1 MYRIAREMVYR
12 IRRKKGL
19 SEVVSTLILLVVAV
33 LLAAA
38 ATYYATNITMTRTKI
53 ELVQISKEH
62 VWVNSS
68 GAVAAFKV
76 QNLGGR
82 DILIDMLA
90 VRGVAEEWD
99 DIWVHR
105 VPSNTVVT
113 GDMNVTLPATLD
125 SATETIDNR
134 NYTQQAIDIPLQSGC
149 ELLVYVLNPDNIQVD
164 DIGTAV
170 TVTIY
175 TTNAQY
181 ITEVNV
187 ESLTTQ

>member
-1 MYRIAREMVYR
+1 MYWVAREAVYR
-12 IRRKKGL
+12 LRCKRGL
-19 SEVVSTLILLVVAV
+19 SEVVTTLMLLVVAV
-33 LLAAA
+33 LLAAV
-38 ATYYATNITMTRTKI
+38 ATYYATNITMTRTQI
-53 ELVQISKEH
+53 ELVEISKEH

-68 GAVAAFKV
+68 GAIATFKV

-82 DILIDMLA
+82 DILIDKLTT
-90 VRGVAEEWD
+90 RGVEEKWD

-105 VPSNTVVT
+105 VPSSKSVT

-125 SATETIDNR
+125 SATETINGR
-134 NYTQQAIDIPLQSGC
+134 NYTQQVIDIPLQSGC
-149 ELLVYVLNPDNIQVD
+149 ELLVYVLNPDNVQID

-170 TVTIY
+170 SVAIY

-181 ITEVNV
+181 IKEVNV